1 MAEGF
6 TAPSRDREMTI
17 LEHLEE
23 LRHRLI
29 IAGIATIIGFVLA
42 AIFLTWPVMGALTQ
56 PAGMKLVA
64 LRPTETF
71 ITYMKVALATG
82 AALAMP
88 VIVLQSL
95 LFVLPALHVHERRYL
110 FLAVPS
116 VTVAFIS
123 GVAFAFFLVVPFAIR
138 YLVGFGGEVVEAMW
152 SIEEY
157 LGFVTSL
164 LFWIGVSFET
174 PIVVFFLAKMRVVN
188 VQQLASYRKYALIGA
203 FALGAVITPTP
214 DPFNQSLVALPIYL
228 LYELGVLLARFA

>member
-1 MAEGF
+1 
-6 TAPSRDREMTI
+6 MTV

-56 PAGMKLVA
+56 PYTLTQPAGTQLVA
-64 LRPTETF
+64 LRPSETF

-88 VIVLQSL
+88 VIITQAL
-95 LFVLPALHVHERRYL
+95 LFLLPALHVHERRYL
-110 FLAVPS
+110 LLAVPS
-116 VTVAFIS
+116 VTVAFVI
-123 GVAFAFFLVVPFAIR
+123 GVAFGFFLVVPFAIR
-138 YLVGFGGEVVEAMW
+138 YLVGFGGDVVQAMW

-174 PIVVFFLAKMRVVN
+174 PIVVFFLAKLHVVN
-188 VQQLASYRKYALIGA
+188 RAQLASYRKYALVGA
-203 FALGAVITPTP
+203 FTLAAVITPTP
-214 DPFNQSLVALPIYL
+214 DPFNQTLVALPIYL
-228 LYELGVLLARFA
+228 LYELGVFLARFA